1 MALNLSLR
9 LSLAHLAYALLI
21 FLYCSSSSS
30 SAVDLLQGSTNRRRP
45 MILPLYLSSSKTT
58 SSSSDRI
65 VEDHNRRQL
74 RNSSPPPNARM
85 RLYDDLLSNG
95 FDSQIYLVFSFR
107 SLILCFI
114 SLIIDFDFWFGFVI
128 VTIRRGYG
136 LERHHR
142 NSRWLWIREAL
153 WPTFRARTVD
163 TVGNIRFSFRF
174 VCFY

>member
-65 VEDHNRRQL
+65 VADHNRRQL

-142 NSRWLWIREAL
+142 NSR
-153 WPTFRARTVD
+153 
-163 TVGNIRFSFRF
+163 
-174 VCFY
+174 

>member
-58 SSSSDRI
+58 SSSSSDRI
-65 VEDHNRRQL
+65 VADHNRRQL

-95 FDSQIYLVFSFR
+95 FDSQIYLVF
-107 SLILCFI
+107 FI
-114 SLIIDFDFWFGFVI
+114 SIFDFMFHFSYYWFWFLVWI
-128 VTIRRGYG
+128 CDSYYTTR
-136 LERHHR
+136 
-142 NSRWLWIREAL
+142 LWIGTPPQEFAL
-153 WPTFRARTVD
+153 IVD
-163 TVGNIRFSFRF
+163 TGSTVTYVPCSDCGHCGKHQ
-174 VCFY
+174 V